1 MAGQGR
7 KVFASGEVL
16 TAGDVNGYLM
26 DQAVMRFATSAAR
39 GSAIAAPTEGMVSYR
54 DDDNVVEVYDGA
66 AWAAVSADPV
76 PFRTALLRATFTYAT
91 GIPAYF
97 DGTGAGPTIRYVDV
111 TLPVGRFGTVQPV
124 VSVTKRVVAFDNTD
138 GSRWAEHSFNGFN
151 LGDIGGG
158 TTGPVSLGIQVQ
170 NAGPG
175 TANVAH
181 ALVTA
186 SALEVYLAQYSE
198 GTATG

>member
-39 GSAIAAPTEGMVSYR
+39 GSAIAAPTEGMVSYV
-54 DDDNVVEVYDGA
+54 DDTNNVEVYDGA
-66 AWAAVSADPV
+66 AWAAVSPDPV
-76 PFRTALLRATFTYAT
+76 PYKTALLRGTFSYAT
-91 GIPAYF
+91 GIPAYL

-111 TLPVGRFGTVQPV
+111 TLPVGRFGTVEPV
-124 VSVTKRVVAFDNTD
+124 VSMTKKSLFGNGD
-138 GSRWAEHSFNGFN
+138 GSRWAEHSFTGFSF
-151 LGDIGGG
+151 GDIGGG
-158 TTGPVSLGIQVQ
+158 TIGPVSLSLEVQ

-186 SALEVYLAQYSE
+186 SALEVHLAQYSE